1 MRLFGHLIHISCWLL
16 LQILQIHIR
25 PSFLNVTAQKF
36 PYRLYCLNVARRM
49 VNWTQCHTF
58 PNQWF
63 RPNGIIWLLTSKFG
77 LLWHLSRDGNTAW
90 GQSKQARWHFLCQL
104 SKSRELHDMKVIYPT
119 TRLMSRNPGLLQS
132 WNQVPTRNLIRTIGH
147 QPWCMVMTNRIFP
160 VIWIQVHI
168 CSTTLTRK
176 DQPEFF
182 FRALGFQDLI
192 QGTSSPNRQFQGL
205 VHSQNACHIRHWNPC
220 KLWGNSTEKQWWID
234 RFCPDGHG
242 HHCL

>member
-1 MRLFGHLIHISCWLL
+1 MRLFGHLIHLSCWLL

-25 PSFLNVTAQKF
+25 PLFLNVTAQKF

-132 WNQVPTRNLIRTIGH
+132 WNQVLTRNLIRRIGL
-147 QPWCMVMTNRIFP
+147 M
-160 VIWIQVHI
+160 
-168 CSTTLTRK
+168 
-176 DQPEFF
+176 
-182 FRALGFQDLI
+182 
-192 QGTSSPNRQFQGL
+192 
-205 VHSQNACHIRHWNPC
+205 
-220 KLWGNSTEKQWWID
+220 
-234 RFCPDGHG
+234 HG
-242 HHCL
+242 HDKQNFPCHRNTSAHLLNYSDQKRSAWIFFQSSWLSRPYSRNKQSKSTISRTGSQSKRLPYQTLKPMQALR